1 MTIAKGLTIHTPQ
14 ATLRAMRPARGI
26 VLLGAA
32 YALAGCGASQRDQ
45 VQAKLQ
51 QFAHAT
57 ASRNAAELCDQV
69 LAPALVQRI
78 QDADL
83 TCAQAMK
90 VFVQTVQNPTLSVSH
105 VSVKGSSATA
115 VVLTGATG
123 QPAALETVTLIDTKR
138 GWRLSSLATP
148 R

>member
-1 MTIAKGLTIHTPQ
+1 
-14 ATLRAMRPARGI
+14 MRPAHGI

-32 YALAGCGASQRDQ
+32 YALTGCGVSQRDQ

-69 LAPALVQRI
+69 LAPALVQRL

-90 VFVQTVQNPTLSVSH
+90 VFVQSVQNPTLSVSH
-105 VSVKGSSATA
+105 ITVKGRTATA
-115 VVLTGATG
+115 VVLSGATG
-123 QPAALETVTLIDTKR
+123 QQPSLETVTLIETKR
-138 GWRLSSLATP
+138 GWRLSSLASP
-148 R
+148 Q